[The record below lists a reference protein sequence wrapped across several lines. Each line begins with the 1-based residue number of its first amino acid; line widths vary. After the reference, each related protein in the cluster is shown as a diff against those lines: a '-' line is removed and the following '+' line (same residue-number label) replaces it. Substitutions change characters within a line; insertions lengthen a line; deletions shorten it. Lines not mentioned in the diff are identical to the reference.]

1 MYANVITFQ
10 GQPDRMQDIGDYFR
24 EHVLPTLQAQAG
36 FQGVTTLVNREN
48 GKLMG
53 ISLWE
58 SEQTANAA
66 VSAIRQLA
74 AAGATRMGAAQPTRE
89 LYEVVAKI

>member
-1 MYANVITFQ
+1 MWSRSRVRPTARRTWATTF
-10 GQPDRMQDIGDYFR
+10 DYFR
-24 EHVLPTLQAQAG
+24 EHVLSTLQAQAG

-58 SEQTANAA
+58 SEQAANAA
-66 VSAIRQLA
+66 VSAISQLA
-74 AAGATRMGAAQPTRE
+74 AAGATSIGATQPTRE
-89 LYEVVAKI
+89 IYEMIAKV